1 MIGGS
6 REEIMAM
13 GFVTSQ
19 RKAMGLELE
28 AMGFESQADNGD
40 KVLEWTTNLRQD
52 TDR

>member
-1 MIGGS
+1 MKRLWRWGLS
-6 REEIMAM
+6 RL
-13 GFVTSQ
+13 
-19 RKAMGLELE
+19 AMGLELE